1 MKKFWKFTLIPGL
14 CCLLAGGVLALILVA
29 GFADEIKENW
39 EELSISINE
48 ENVLDY
54 FEVDEYMSFNRNGT
68 RYSES
73 ETKETYH
80 FAVSEGEEVI
90 GIDFEFAV
98 GEVEVRRGNSMEV
111 TVVDM
116 FENAITSEV
125 KNGVWYIEDSL
136 IDSGSVHSDY
146 SPEITITI
154 PEDMNFEQVDIYL
167 AAGRFDAE
175 ELVADKVSL
184 EVDAGS
190 LKVFELVANEALE
203 IKNGVGEIKVYDV
216 NAKNLNVD
224 NGIGALS
231 FSGAVSGHN
240 TVKCGIGEVKLSL
253 TDRNRVDFNY
263 SIDCG
268 IGEVEIDGNSFNG
281 TVESSNYDRS
291 DADYFELDCGI
302 GRIEIE
308 LAGY

>member
-14 CCLLAGGVLALILVA
+14 CCLLAGGILAVILVA
-29 GFADEIKENW
+29 GFADEVKEQWDDLRVN
-39 EELSISINE
+39 INDK
-48 ENVLDY
+48 NVLDY
-54 FEVDEYMSFNRNGT
+54 FEVDEYMSITRNGT

-73 ETKETYH
+73 ETNETYH
-80 FAVSEGEEVI
+80 FAVPEGEEVV

-111 TVVDM
+111 AVVDM

-154 PEDMNFEQVDIYL
+154 PEGMNFEQMEIYL
-167 AAGRFDAE
+167 AAGMFDAE
-175 ELVADKVSL
+175 ELVADKVFL

-190 LKVFELVANEALE
+190 LKVFELVANKSLD

-216 NAKNLNVD
+216 TAKNLTVD

-231 FSGAVSGHN
+231 FIGTVSGHN

-253 TDRNRVDFNY
+253 MDRDRVNFNY

-268 IGEVEIDGNSFNG
+268 IGEVEIDGNSFGG
-281 TVESSNYDRS
+281 TVESYSYDRS

-308 LAGY
+308 LAGN

>member
-14 CCLLAGGVLALILVA
+14 CCLLAGGILAVILVV
-29 GFADEIKENW
+29 GFADEIRENW
-39 EELSISINE
+39 DELSININE

-54 FEVDEYMSFNRNGT
+54 FEVDEYMSITRNGT
-68 RYSES
+68 RYSKS
-73 ETKETYH
+73 ETNETYH
-80 FAVSEGEEVI
+80 FAVAEGEEVT

-98 GEVEVRRGNSMEV
+98 GEVEVRTGNTMEV

-136 IDSGSVHSDY
+136 IESGSVHSDY

-154 PEDMNFEQVDIYL
+154 PEDMSFGQVEIYL
-167 AAGRFDAE
+167 AAGMLNAD
-175 ELVADKVSL
+175 ELAADEVFL

-190 LKVFELVANEALE
+190 LKVFELVAKEALN

-216 NAKNLNVD
+216 DAKNLTVD

-231 FSGAVSGHN
+231 FTGAVSGYN

-253 TDRNRVDFNY
+253 TDRSRVDFNY
-263 SIDCG
+263 SVECG

-281 TVESSNYDRS
+281 TVESNNYDRS
-291 DADYFELDCGI
+291 DADYFALDCGI
-302 GRIEIE
+302 GCIEIE
-308 LAGY
+308 LIGN

>member
-14 CCLLAGGVLALILVA
+14 CCLLAGGILAAILVI
-29 GFADEIKENW
+29 GFADEVKEHW
-39 EELSISINE
+39 DELSININDK
-48 ENVLDY
+48 NVLDY
-54 FEVDEYMSFNRNGT
+54 FEVDEYMSITRNGT
-68 RYSES
+68 RYSKS
-73 ETKETYH
+73 ETNETYH
-80 FAVSEGEEVI
+80 FAVPEGEDI
-90 GIDFEFAV
+90 NGIDFEFAV
-98 GEVEVRRGNSMEV
+98 GEVEIRTGNTMEV
-111 TVVDM
+111 SVVDM

-146 SPEITITI
+146 SPEIMITI
-154 PEDMNFEQVDIYL
+154 PKEMSFEQVKIYL
-167 AAGRFDAE
+167 AAGTLDAD
-175 ELVADKVSL
+175 ELSAEKVFL

-190 LKVFELVANEALE
+190 LKVFELVAEKALE

-216 NAKNLNVD
+216 DAKNLTVD

-231 FSGAVSGHN
+231 FTGAVSGHN

-253 TDRNRVDFNY
+253 TDRSRVDFNY

-268 IGEVEIDGNSFNG
+268 IGEVEIDGNRFSG

-302 GRIEIE
+302 GRIELE
-308 LAGY
+308 LTGY

>member
-14 CCLLAGGVLALILVA
+14 CCLLAGGILAVILVA
-29 GFADEIKENW
+29 GFADEVKEQWDDLRVN
-39 EELSISINE
+39 INDK
-48 ENVLDY
+48 NVLDY
-54 FEVDEYMSFNRNGT
+54 FEVDEYMSITRNGT

-73 ETKETYH
+73 ETNETYH
-80 FAVSEGEEVI
+80 FAVPEGEEVV

-111 TVVDM
+111 AVVDM

-154 PEDMNFEQVDIYL
+154 PEGMNFEQMEIYL
-167 AAGRFDAE
+167 AAGMFDAE
-175 ELVADKVSL
+175 ELVADKVFL

-190 LKVFELVANEALE
+190 LKVFELVANKSLD

-216 NAKNLNVD
+216 TAKNLTVD

-231 FSGAVSGHN
+231 FIGTVYGHN

-253 TDRNRVDFNY
+253 MDRDRVNFNY

-268 IGEVEIDGNSFNG
+268 IGEVEIDGNSFGG
-281 TVESSNYDRS
+281 TVESYSYDRS

-308 LAGY
+308 LAGN